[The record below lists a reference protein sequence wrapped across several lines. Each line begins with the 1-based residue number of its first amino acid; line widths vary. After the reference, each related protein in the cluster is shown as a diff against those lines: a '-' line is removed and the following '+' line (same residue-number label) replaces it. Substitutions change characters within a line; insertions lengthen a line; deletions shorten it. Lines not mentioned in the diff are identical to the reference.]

1 MRSIFNYIRY
11 SNSFIKN
18 NSIVWLPPN
27 IIAVSKRDINK
38 LNIEKCQNIAE
49 SKEFDICERLVGG
62 RTVVHNHNTICFIKK
77 VKSSDRSIEEV
88 YKVSLQ
94 NIKNILEELDIK
106 VKKDEPEDTFCPGN
120 FSLTTEKGK
129 ILGLGQRVYKDCTLI
144 SGVFQYS
151 KSEDIFQIYNELYNN
166 LGLNFNE
173 ENIDFLDNYTNKNR
187 VEISKFFANRI

>member
-11 SNSFIKN
+11 SNSFIKD

-38 LNIEKCQNIAE
+38 LNIETYQNIAE
-49 SKEFDICERLVGG
+49 SKGFNICERLVGG
-62 RTVVHNHNTICFIKK
+62 RTVVHNYNTVCFVKK
-77 VKSSDRSIEEV
+77 VKSSDKSIKEV
-88 YKVSLQ
+88 YKISLQ
-94 NIKNILEELDIK
+94 NIKNVLEELDIK
-106 VKKDEPEDTFCPGN
+106 VKKDEPENTFCPGN

-129 ILGLGQRVYKDCTLI
+129 ILGLGQRVYKDYTII

-151 KSEDIFQIYNELYNN
+151 KEENVFQIYNELYSD

-173 ENIDFLDNYTNKNR
+173 NSIDFLDNYTNKTR